1 MIVEDHPIMRKG
13 LVQLIAHESD
23 LTICGEAEEA
33 HEALEA
39 IEKFKP
45 DIALVDISLK
55 DSSGIDLIKDIK
67 IRWPDLVVL
76 VLSMHE
82 ESVYAERV
90 LRAGARGYIAKAE
103 AAAKIIVAIRQVL
116 SGGIYLS
123 EKVTSKMLGKLVGG
137 GKDLAAFPIDRLS
150 DREFEVFDLI
160 GQGLETRQIA
170 QKLHLS
176 VKTIDTHR
184 DHMKRKLNLGSTTEL
199 LKYAVQWVQSER
211 G

>member
-1 MIVEDHPIMRKG
+1 
-13 LVQLIAHESD
+13 
-23 LTICGEAEEA
+23 
-33 HEALEA
+33 
-39 IEKFKP
+39 
-45 DIALVDISLK
+45 
-55 DSSGIDLIKDIK
+55 
-67 IRWPDLVVL
+67 
-76 VLSMHE
+76 MHE

-90 LRAGARGYIAKAE
+90 LRAGARGYITKAE

-160 GQGLETRQIA
+160 GQGLETRRIA

-184 DHMKRKLNLGSTTEL
+184 DHMKRKLKLGSTTEL